1 MPRTAL
7 TRLEAAALLVI
18 DIQNAPCHPEGGFAQ
33 AGGDVTAQHPMA
45 PAIARLVRAARYT
58 PVPASG

>member
-18 DIQNAPCHPEGGFAQ
+18 DIQSAPCHPEGGFAQ
-33 AGGDVTAQHPMA
+33 AGRDVTAQHAVA
-45 PAIARLVRAARYT
+45 PAIARLLRAARYAH
-58 PVPASG
+58 VPASG